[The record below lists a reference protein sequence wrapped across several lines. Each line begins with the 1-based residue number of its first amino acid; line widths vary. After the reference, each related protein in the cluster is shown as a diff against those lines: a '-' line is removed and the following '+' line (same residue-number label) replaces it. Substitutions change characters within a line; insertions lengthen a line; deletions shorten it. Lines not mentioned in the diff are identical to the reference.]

1 MCFPHAM
8 RGAALLCLLLIAC
21 ASSASAVQGD
31 EEPREAVVSWEEAR
45 EDASCVVPL
54 CEEERC
60 ALWRCRELEL
70 ADPPSI
76 LLTRGT
82 LTLRPPASPTRW
94 WGRPLVAPFDSDPVF
109 EIPWHD
115 RKIRDQ
121 YAPHALRL
129 PCIPSHEPFEK
140 HHIFPQEPLLA
151 GWFKRRNIDITPSPS
166 GSPGAFIPGCTAAV
180 PEAVSGTMRGDNFEK
195 STPTPIK

>member
-8 RGAALLCLLLIAC
+8 RGAALLCLLLTSC

-54 CEEERC
+54 C
-60 ALWRCRELEL
+60 
-70 ADPPSI
+70 PSI

-94 WGRPLVAPFDSDPVF
+94 WGRPLVTPFDSDPVF
-109 EIPWHD
+109 ERSFHSWWHSGGPRGGQWNDAWRQFRKEHPDANQIETWRFAFELMD
-115 RKIRDQ
+115 R
-121 YAPHALRL
+121 LGVNG
-129 PCIPSHEPFEK
+129 
-140 HHIFPQEPLLA
+140 PLVTCYCQD
-151 GWFKRRNIDITPSPS
+151 R
-166 GSPGAFIPGCTAAV
+166 
-180 PEAVSGTMRGDNFEK
+180 
-195 STPTPIK
+195 

>member
-1 MCFPHAM
+1 M
-8 RGAALLCLLLIAC
+8 
-21 ASSASAVQGD
+21 
-31 EEPREAVVSWEEAR
+31 VSWEEAR

-70 ADPPSI
+70 ADTPSI

-115 RKIRDQ
+115 WKLRDQ
-121 YAPHALRL
+121 YAPHALHL
-129 PCIPSHEPFEK
+129 PCIPSREPFEK

-151 GWFKRRNIDITPSPS
+151 GWFKHR
-166 GSPGAFIPGCTAAV
+166 
-180 PEAVSGTMRGDNFEK
+180 
-195 STPTPIK
+195 